1 MNVVIAEPLGV
12 SIDGLRA
19 LAGEKLSGDPRLSIF
34 ETPPENNAEYI
45 SRCREADILIIANNP
60 LNRSVIE
67 ALPNLKF
74 VSVAFTGVDHVNLE
88 ACKKRK
94 IHVSNCAGYSTP
106 AVAELAIGLMISVYR
121 HIPACDTLT
130 RSGGTRAGHVGR
142 ELFGKTLGIV
152 GTGAIGMRTASLAK
166 AFGMNIIA
174 YSRSKRNE
182 AKDLGIEYKNL
193 QDVFKESDIVTVHV
207 PLNEHTVKLVSKNLI
222 DSMKPSAVLVNTAR
236 GPIVDNEAL
245 AAALKDGRLSGA
257 GIDVF
262 EMEPP
267 IPAEHPLFGAP
278 GVTVLPHVAFATHEA
293 LERRAIIAFDNIAG
307 YLDGS
312 QINSII

>member
-1 MNVVIAEPLGV
+1 MNVVISEPLGV

-19 LAGEKLSGDPRLSIF
+19 LAGEKLSEDLDLSVF
-34 ETPPENNAEYI
+34 ETPPKNDAEYI
-45 SRCREADILIIANNP
+45 SRCMDADVLIIANNP

-74 VSVAFTGVDHVNLE
+74 VSVAFTGVDHVDLE
-88 ACKKRK
+88 ACRERG

-121 HIPACDTLT
+121 HIPACDTLIRT
-130 RSGGTRAGHVGR
+130 GGTRAGHVGR

-174 YSRSKRNE
+174 YSRSKTRE
-182 AKDLGIEYKNL
+182 AEDLGIEYKSL
-193 QDVFKESDIVTVHV
+193 QDVFSESDIVTVHV
-207 PLNEHTVKLVSKNLI
+207 PLNEHTVKLVNKDLI

-245 AAALKDGRLSGA
+245 AAALNDGRLSGA

-267 IPAEHPLFGAP
+267 IPAKHPLFGAP
-278 GVTVLPHVAFATHEA
+278 GVTVLPHVAFATREA
-293 LERRAIIAFDNIAG
+293 LERRAFIAFDNIAG
-307 YLDGS
+307 YLDGK
-312 QINSII
+312 QINSIL